1 MRERERDESRAG
13 SKIELA
19 ANAGA
24 VPFSRADGDAQ
35 PVCDFPISVPVSE
48 QLQDFAL
55 AGGEEFG
62 AGHGRVS
69 HWRLPAS
76 ATSVFPRSRAQLSTE
91 PTP

>member
-1 MRERERDESRAG
+1 LGEVVRERERDESRAG

-19 ANAGA
+19 ADAGA

-35 PVCDFPISVPVSE
+35 QVCDFPIGVPVRE

-55 AGGEEFG
+55 ADGEEVG

-69 HWRLPAS
+69 HWRLR
-76 ATSVFPRSRAQLSTE
+76 TR
-91 PTP
+91 